1 MTNRIDQPAEAT
13 DHFYDHLDLDVSY
26 MPAMWVAFTVGH
38 LLDNDLNRVSRLY
51 GLSIADVN
59 AIGALCDGKQLRAT
73 DLAQRLHVSN
83 AVLSP
88 RVVKLEKR
96 GFLMR
101 ISSAADRRAFDLKL
115 TPKGAGL
122 IEAVIA
128 DISRHGRFVR
138 AFLRLSEQDRKDLA
152 RILGALVKHMR

>member
-1 MTNRIDQPAEAT
+1 MTNPIDPPEEAT

-26 MPAMWVAFTVGH
+26 MPAMWGAFTVGH
-38 LLDNDLNRVSRLY
+38 LLGIDLNRVCRLY
-51 GLSIADVN
+51 GLSTADVN
-59 AIGALCDGKQLRAT
+59 AIGALRDAKQLRAT

-88 RVVKLEKR
+88 RVIKLEKR

-115 TPKGAGL
+115 TPKGTEL

-128 DISRHGRFVR
+128 DISRHARFVR

-152 RILGALVKHMR
+152 RIMGALVKHMR